1 MRLRQLVSAAFVAA
15 MVPAFGAGCG
25 GSESKGTVTGEV
37 TYAGVPLESGTIQ
50 FTPKDGKGQAAGGP
64 ITAGKFNV
72 SNVPVGT
79 MVVSV
84 TASAPHTG
92 PMSSEESARLSQERL
107 ASKKPMEKVLTI
119 PAGASGNNEPFEV
132 KEGANTRNVT
142 ITPPRP
148 R

>member
-1 MRLRQLVSAAFVAA
+1 MRLRQLVSAALVAA

-50 FTPKDGKGQAAGGP
+50 FTPKDGKGTVSGGP
-64 ITAGKFNV
+64 VTAGKFNV
-72 SNVPVGT
+72 PNVPVGT

-84 TASAPHTG
+84 TAGVPDTG
-92 PMSSEESARLSQERL
+92 PMTSEESARLSEERL
-107 ASKKPMEKVLTI
+107 KSKKPMAKALTI
-119 PAGASGNNEPFEV
+119 SADASGNNETFDV
-132 KEGANTRNVT
+132 KQGANTRNVT
-142 ITPPRP
+142 ITPPRT